1 MCNNE
6 IMLISVNM
14 LQQCV
19 ERLVN
24 HDDSYE
30 SIVNDIYLACK
41 LMRD

>member
-6 IMLISVNM
+6 IMSMNM

-30 SIVNDIYLACK
+30 SIVNGIYLACK